1 MTKKTL
7 LALSASLL
15 MGAVPAAAQTTPYGG
30 YTGTEP
36 LTSYGTRMMESY
48 DVAVRLTVDENDQGL
63 VGSQITGVRI
73 PFPDDIDHLI
83 EAQAWISKSLELT
96 DYSFTPDVEVKS
108 FTPGPGFIDVTF
120 DSPYTITSE
129 GVYVGYSFEMDEKV
143 SKPITTI
150 SGTNPDY
157 FYLHTTRSYYEG
169 FSSVSADRN
178 MMLAMQVLIDGLP
191 ARSVSPTLNDQYF
204 KVGEGSNT
212 LTFNI
217 RNQGSLPVSSID
229 VAYNAPGESDN
240 HVEKH
245 ITLDKALPAHYNA
258 SATVTLTADA
268 LPHAGDFPFT
278 IQVTKVDSEG
288 NQNALPSASTTIHSL
303 SFVPTKRALLEEYTG
318 TWCGWCPKGFVGLE
332 NMDAL
337 LGDDFVGVSYHN
349 RDPMEFAGG
358 D

>member
-15 MGAVPAAAQTTPYGG
+15 MGAAPAAAQTTPYGG

-96 DYSFTPDVEVKS
+96 DYSFTPDIEVKS

-150 SGTNPDY
+150 SGTNPNY
-157 FYLHTTRSYYEG
+157 FYLDTTLAYYEG
-169 FSSVSADRN
+169 FLASVMKQLSN
-178 MMLAMQVLIDGLP
+178 
-191 ARSVSPTLNDQYF
+191 ARFV
-204 KVGEGSNT
+204 
-212 LTFNI
+212 
-217 RNQGSLPVSSID
+217 
-229 VAYNAPGESDN
+229 
-240 HVEKH
+240 
-245 ITLDKALPAHYNA
+245 A
-258 SATVTLTADA
+258 SAPEKVVANARAKQADA
-268 LPHAGDFPFT
+268 EAKITAIREQLA
-278 IQVTKVDSEG
+278 
-288 NQNALPSASTTIHSL
+288 ALESG
-303 SFVPTKRALLEEYTG
+303 K
-318 TWCGWCPKGFVGLE
+318 
-332 NMDAL
+332 
-337 LGDDFVGVSYHN
+337 
-349 RDPMEFAGG
+349 
-358 D
+358 

>member
-217 RNQGSLPVSSID
+217 RNQGSQPVSSID

-240 HVEKH
+240 PQ
-245 ITLDKALPAHYNA
+245 IRN
-258 SATVTLTADA
+258 
-268 LPHAGDFPFT
+268 
-278 IQVTKVDSEG
+278 
-288 NQNALPSASTTIHSL
+288 
-303 SFVPTKRALLEEYTG
+303 
-318 TWCGWCPKGFVGLE
+318 
-332 NMDAL
+332 
-337 LGDDFVGVSYHN
+337 
-349 RDPMEFAGG
+349 
-358 D
+358 

>member
-15 MGAVPAAAQTTPYGG
+15 MGAAPAAAQTTPYGG

-150 SGTNPDY
+150 SGTNPYY

-169 FSSVSADRN
+169 FSSVSA
-178 MMLAMQVLIDGLP
+178 
-191 ARSVSPTLNDQYF
+191 T
-204 KVGEGSNT
+204 
-212 LTFNI
+212 
-217 RNQGSLPVSSID
+217 
-229 VAYNAPGESDN
+229 
-240 HVEKH
+240 
-245 ITLDKALPAHYNA
+245 
-258 SATVTLTADA
+258 AT
-268 LPHAGDFPFT
+268 
-278 IQVTKVDSEG
+278 
-288 NQNALPSASTTIHSL
+288 
-303 SFVPTKRALLEEYTG
+303 
-318 TWCGWCPKGFVGLE
+318 
-332 NMDAL
+332 
-337 LGDDFVGVSYHN
+337 
-349 RDPMEFAGG
+349 
-358 D
+358 